1 MYPLVVADIGGT
13 NARFALTRGLNAQGT
28 FDLEQQVT
36 YSTADYPTMQE
47 CLATYISQLKDASP
61 KHVCLAIA
69 GPVMGDNISMTNLSW
84 AWSTSAVKTELGLT
98 RLAVINDFTAQA
110 CSLPLLRKDDLVEVK
125 AGVEVAGSTKAVL
138 GPGTGLGAAGLL
150 PVGDKWYPISGEG
163 GHRNLAAEN
172 DEEYAI
178 VKLLQAEFGHVSLE
192 TLLCGSGLLRLHG
205 AMAAVRGVDASCDSP
220 SAITEAA
227 MQGEDKLALDTVN
240 TFCGMLGSASAD
252 LALTLGARGGLYL
265 GGGILPRFGQ
275 MLHDSPFVARFK
287 AKGVMSHFVAEIPVN
302 LITHPHPALLGAVG
316 WMLSNA

>member
-13 NARFALTRGLNAQGT
+13 NARFALVNGLNDKGN

-36 YSTADYPTMQE
+36 YPTKDYPTMQS
-47 CLATYISQLKDASP
+47 CLSTYIAQLKNADP

-84 AWSTSAVKTELGLT
+84 SWSISEVKNELGLT

-110 CSLPLLRKDDLVEVK
+110 CSLPLLLGEDLVEVK
-125 AGVEVAGSTKAVL
+125 AGVEVATATKAVL

-150 PVGDKWYPISGEG
+150 PVADKWYPISGEG

-178 VKLLQAEFGHVSLE
+178 VKLLAAELGHVSLE
-192 TLLCGSGLLRLHG
+192 TLLCGSGLLRLHKTL
-205 AMAAVRGVDASCDSP
+205 AQVRGVTPSCDSP
-220 SAITEAA
+220 SDITHAA
-227 MQGEDKLALDTVN
+227 AQGDDQLALDSVN
-240 TFCGMLGSASAD
+240 MFCGMLGSASAD
-252 LALTLGARGGLYL
+252 LALTMGARGGLYL

-302 LITHPHPALLGAVG
+302 LIVHPHPALLGAVG

>member
-13 NARFALTRGLNAQGT
+13 NARFALVRGLNEKGS

-36 YSTADYPTMQE
+36 YATEDFATMQS
-47 CLATYISQLKDASP
+47 CLAAYIGQLVDAKP

-69 GPVMGDNISMTNLSW
+69 GPVMGDNIAMTNLSW

-110 CSLPLLRKDDLVEVK
+110 CSLPLLSSDDLLEVK
-125 AGVEVAGSTKAVL
+125 AGVEVAGATKAVL

-163 GHRNLAAEN
+163 GHRNLAADT

-178 VKLLQAEFGHVSLE
+178 VKHLNAELGHVSLE
-192 TLLCGSGLLRLHG
+192 TLLCGSGLLRLHKTL
-205 AMAAVRGVDASCDSP
+205 AKVRGIAESCDSP
-220 SAITEAA
+220 SDITHAA
-227 MQGEDKLALDTVN
+227 ASGNDALALDTVN
-240 TFCGMLGSASAD
+240 MFCGMLGSASAD
-252 LALTLGARGGLYL
+252 LALTMGARGGLYL

-287 AKGVMSHFVAEIPVN
+287 AKGIMSHFVAEIPVK
-302 LITHPHPALLGAVG
+302 LITHPHPALLGTVG

>member
-13 NARFALTRGLNAQGT
+13 NARFALVRGLNAKGT

-36 YSTADYPTMQE
+36 FATADYPTME
-47 CLATYISQLKDASP
+47 SCLTAYIKGLHDASP

-69 GPVMGDNISMTNLSW
+69 GPVMGDSIAMTNLSW

-110 CSLPLLRKDDLVEVK
+110 CSLPLLGSDDLVEVK
-125 AGVEVAGSTKAVL
+125 AGVEVAGATKAVL

-163 GHRNLAAEN
+163 GHRNLAADT

-178 VKLLQAEFGHVSLE
+178 VKHLNQELKHVSLE
-192 TLLCGSGLLRLHG
+192 TLLCGSGLLRLYKTL
-205 AMAAVRGVDASCDSP
+205 ALVRGVQAAHDSP
-220 SAITEAA
+220 SDITHAA
-227 MQGEDKLALDTVN
+227 AAGDALALDTVN
-240 TFCGMLGSASAD
+240 MFCGMLGSASAD
-252 LALTLGARGGLYL
+252 LALTMGARGGLYL

-287 AKGVMSHFVAEIPVN
+287 AKGIMSHFVAEIPVN
-302 LITHPHPALLGAVG
+302 LIVHPHPALLGAVG

>member
-36 YSTADYPTMQE
+36 YATEDYATMQA
-47 CLATYISQLKDASP
+47 CLAAYIAQLKDASP

-84 AWSTSAVKTELGLT
+84 EWSTSAVKTELGLT

-163 GHRNLAAEN
+163 GHRNLAAES

-178 VKLLQAEFGHVSLE
+178 VKRLQTELGHVSLE
-192 TLLCGSGLLRLHG
+192 TLLCGSGLLRLHETL
-205 AMAAVRGVDASCDSP
+205 ASVRGVDASCHSP

-227 MQGEDKLALDTVN
+227 AKGADKLALDTVN
-240 TFCGMLGSASAD
+240 MFCGMLGSASAD

-287 AKGVMSHFVAEIPVN
+287 AKGIMSHFVAEIPVS
-302 LITHPHPALLGAVG
+302 LVTHPHPALLGAVG

>member
-13 NARFALTRGLNAQGT
+13 NARFALVRGLNAKGT

-36 YSTADYPTMQE
+36 FATADYPTME
-47 CLATYISQLKDASP
+47 SCLAAYINGLHDAAP

-69 GPVMGDNISMTNLSW
+69 GPVMGDNIAMTNLSW

-110 CSLPLLRKDDLVEVK
+110 CSLPLLGSDDLVEVK
-125 AGVEVAGSTKAVL
+125 AGVEVAGATKAVL

-163 GHRNLAAEN
+163 GHRNLAADT

-178 VKLLQAEFGHVSLE
+178 VKHLNQELKHVSLE
-192 TLLCGSGLLRLHG
+192 TLLCGSGLLRLYKTL
-205 AMAAVRGVDASCDSP
+205 ALVRGVQAAYDSP
-220 SAITEAA
+220 SDITHAA
-227 MQGEDKLALDTVN
+227 AAGDALALDTVN
-240 TFCGMLGSASAD
+240 MFCGMLGSASAD
-252 LALTLGARGGLYL
+252 LALTMGARGGLYL

-302 LITHPHPALLGAVG
+302 LIVHPHPALLGAVG

>member
-13 NARFALTRGLNAQGT
+13 NARFALVRGLNAKGS

-36 YSTADYPTMQE
+36 FATADYPTMQS
-47 CLATYISQLKDASP
+47 CLAAYIEQLQDAAP

-69 GPVMGDNISMTNLSW
+69 GPVMGDNIAMTNLSW
-84 AWSTSAVKTELGLT
+84 AWSTSAVKSELGLT

-110 CSLPLLRKDDLVEVK
+110 CSLPLLGREDLVEVK
-125 AGVEVAGSTKAVL
+125 AGVEVAGATKAVL

-150 PVGDKWYPISGEG
+150 PVADKWYPISGEG
-163 GHRNLAAEN
+163 GHRNLAADT

-178 VKLLQAEFGHVSLE
+178 VKHLNAELGHVSLE
-192 TLLCGSGLLRLHG
+192 TLLCGSGLLRLHETL
-205 AMAAVRGVDASCDSP
+205 AHVRGVAASCESP
-220 SAITEAA
+220 SDITHAA
-227 MQGEDKLALDTVN
+227 AAGNDTLALDTVN
-240 TFCGMLGSASAD
+240 MFCGMLGSASAD
-252 LALTLGARGGLYL
+252 LALTMGARGGLYL

-287 AKGVMSHFVAEIPVN
+287 AKGIMSHFVAEIPVN
-302 LITHPHPALLGAVG
+302 LIVHPHPALLGAVG